1 VFSGGSCVKG
11 DLLVGADGLHSAV
24 RAQFLPELAPR
35 YVGYVAWR
43 GVVEADALSPELGAL
58 VLHRMVFGFP
68 DGELMLSIPM
78 PAPGGEE
85 QRACHFVCFRPV
97 AESALADLCTD
108 AGGKRHGVSIP
119 PPLLRPELLRALK
132 QDAAARLAPQLAA
145 LVNATAQI
153 ILQPI
158 FELES
163 PRIAFGRVA
172 LLGDAAFVARPH
184 VATGVMK
191 AAIDAESLADV
202 LAGGGGDVA
211 TALERYDHERQPYG
225 AALVTR
231 GRHIGAYFAG
241 RGGDRR
247 QRVETLMR
255 EYGAAGLVHDQPI
268 GARFPHLP
276 RPAV

>member
-1 VFSGGSCVKG
+1 
-11 DLLVGADGLHSAV
+11 
-24 RAQFLPELAPR
+24 
-35 YVGYVAWR
+35 
-43 GVVEADALSPELGAL
+43 
-58 VLHRMVFGFP
+58 
-68 DGELMLSIPM
+68 
-78 PAPGGEE
+78 
-85 QRACHFVCFRPV
+85 
-97 AESALADLCTD
+97 
-108 AGGKRHGVSIP
+108 
-119 PPLLRPELLRALK
+119 
-132 QDAAARLAPQLAA
+132 
-145 LVNATAQI
+145 
-153 ILQPI
+153 
-158 FELES
+158 
-163 PRIAFGRVA
+163 
-172 LLGDAAFVARPH
+172 LGDAAFVARPH

-231 GRHIGAYFAG
+231 GRHFGAYFAG